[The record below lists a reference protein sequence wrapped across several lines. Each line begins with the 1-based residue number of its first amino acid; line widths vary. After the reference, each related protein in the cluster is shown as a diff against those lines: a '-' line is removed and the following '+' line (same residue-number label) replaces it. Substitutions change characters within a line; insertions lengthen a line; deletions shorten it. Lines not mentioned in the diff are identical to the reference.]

1 MVMQQVSR
9 SGGLRPSVSCRMM
22 IVHALSRARNAAG
35 RAPRRAGR
43 DSRGAGACSRRRHAA
58 GRKFGQTRRLPPRPS
73 SVAHR
78 KAANALCGCRVQRAD
93 REAGY
98 GCVAVL
104 RGATAMPKKK
114 GKKAGAKAAAPA
126 PAPAPEPVAEPAAT
140 GGDADQATSN
150 AATSKLNGGDAAQA
164 AAEKAQL

>member
-1 MVMQQVSR
+1 MPR
-9 SGGLRPSVSCRMM
+9 ATCNSCM
-22 IVHALSRARNAAG
+22 LSRARDAAR
-35 RAPRRAGR
+35 RAAADDSRAEPRAFARRRPPPATPRRTEVR
-43 DSRGAGACSRRRHAA
+43 TRS
-58 GRKFGQTRRLPPRPS
+58 KTRRLPPRPS

-78 KAANALCGCRVQRAD
+78 KAANALCGCRVLRAD

-126 PAPAPEPVAEPAAT
+126 PAPAPEPVAESAAT
-140 GGDADQATSN
+140 GGDADQATIN
-150 AATSKLNGGDAAQA
+150 AAASKLNGGDAAQA